1 MDIYQELEHNDLG
14 LLKDKEIGQ
23 TMIQNTVMETIKH
36 NFNKSKYVIQIGK
49 RGKQETVPKKSV
61 FQKETVPKKS
71 KKVESDKNEVVTP
84 KAHLHYEKMTKTFED
99 MMLQFQNMVQ
109 LNQLIQMNQM
119 NQIQIMNQLVELKGN
134 VIETRQDLSFKLKE
148 LNQRIDD
155 VSSKRTYTRKSDK
168 KEEVGGVV
176 EEDQDYSHLI
186 PLRIENVY
194 SLYENRDID
203 EKYVKNVLKTKSP
216 SGFMK
221 MFELLYRCKDKS
233 KRDIYPIRVIK
244 AKTFQYYNEDGDWV
258 LDTNGTNVIKIVC
271 ANISLLFSKIN
282 NDYFEGEDL
291 DMFDFVDNQ
300 TFIQEIDDKKMRN
313 QLLISIRDVIVNH
326 HMNYKPIKKDNVESE
341 KKEEEKE

>member
-14 LLKDKEIGQ
+14 ILKDKEMGQ
-23 TMIQNTVMETIKH
+23 TMIQNTVMETLKN

-49 RGKQETVPKKSV
+49 KTKQEINKKSI

-71 KKVESDKNEVVTP
+71 KKNDNLLEKTTP
-84 KAHLHYEKMTKTFED
+84 QEHPSYEKMTKTFED
-99 MMLQFQNMVQ
+99 MMGQFQHMVQ
-109 LNQLIQMNQM
+109 LSQLIQMNQM

-148 LNQRIDD
+148 INQRIDD
-155 VSSKRTYTRKSDK
+155 VSSKRTYNRKSDK
-168 KEEVGGVV
+168 KEESETV
-176 EEDQDYSHLI
+176 EEVQDYSHII
-186 PLRIENVY
+186 PLRIENIY

-203 EKYVKNVLKTKSP
+203 ENYVKNILKAKSP
-216 SGFMK
+216 SGFVK
-221 MFELLYRCKDKS
+221 MFDLLYRCKDKS
-233 KRDIYPIRVIK
+233 KRDIYPVRVIK
-244 AKTFQYYNEDGDWV
+244 AKTFQYYNEDGEWI
-258 LDTNGTNVIKIVC
+258 LDTNGTNIIKIIC
-271 ANISLLFSKIN
+271 ANISLLFSKMN

-313 QLLISIRDVIVNH
+313 QILTSIRDMIVNH
-326 HMNYKPIKKDNVESE
+326 HMNYKPIKKDNIGSE